1 MVSPMMVGLRV
12 DFSMLLEPLG
22 FVKVLEWILAIF
34 AFATCGGFQGE
45 TTLLVSCKGVV
56 NKTITAAFAY
66 PFR

>member
-1 MVSPMMVGLRV
+1 MACTNMSVYQFLQI
-12 DFSMLLEPLG
+12 FS
-22 FVKVLEWILAIF
+22 IF

-56 NKTITAAFAY
+56 NETVTAGFAY